1 MYIDL
6 FPTSNE
12 VWVTDGIFCNGVFP
26 WVIGSQDKDCI
37 AESGVNHQK
46 SINQSTIP
54 LLRADSQ
61 H

>member
-1 MYIDL
+1 MLSIYI
-6 FPTSNE
+6 F
-12 VWVTDGIFCNGVFP
+12 GQIQC
-26 WVIGSQDKDCI
+26 SQDKDFI

-61 H
+61 HCDMANTSFISK